1 MLSPDD
7 TPRVLILG
15 AGAIGGFYGHALSK
29 AKAHVTLVARSEYGI
44 LKKQGYKM
52 ISQSL
57 GDSVFI
63 PHEVLPSC
71 HDYQGKHPD
80 YLIVSLK
87 VVQGLDRVKLM
98 APAVGPNTVIVLIE
112 NGVEIEKEIQDSYPD
127 NQIISCLAFIQ
138 VSRIAPGMIEHFAY
152 GELTIGNFP
161 TGVSNECRELATLL
175 EVGGVPVVLNEKIS
189 QGRWQKVLWN
199 AAFNPVSVLGGV
211 IDTLGILGAPGGEAL
226 IRQLM
231 AEVMAIAKA
240 TDNEIP
246 AYLPDHYIDLTY
258 NAPAYKTSMAIDWE
272 RNQDLEV
279 EAIMDNTL
287 AAAKREGVAVP
298 MLEATRALLTM
309 MQAQRQKSL
318 I

>member
-1 MLSPDD
+1 MLSQDD

-44 LKKQGYKM
+44 LKRHGYKM

-63 PHEVLPSC
+63 PHEVLPSS

-112 NGVEIEKEIQDSYPD
+112 NGVEIEKEIQDAYPD

-240 TDNEIP
+240 TDNEIS
-246 AYLPDHYIDLTY
+246 AHLPDHYIDLTY

-272 RNQDLEV
+272 RKQDLEI

>member
-87 VVQGLDRVKLM
+87 VVLGLDRVKLM

-112 NGVEIEKEIQDSYPD
+112 NGVEIEKEIQDAYPD

-246 AYLPDHYIDLTY
+246 AHLPDHYIDLTY

-272 RNQDLEV
+272 RKQDLEV